1 MSTIDQT
8 TLDTIDAG
16 IDAEADD
23 SDELVWV
30 VTHNIAGYLPEAD
43 PMILPSFAD
52 AKQACIDEMR
62 RVADGIEPG
71 AEDPWGETYA
81 ENLTAEAEELNL
93 SAGPVWGTY
102 VDTGG
107 EHSLPEYWE
116 IVPMARDEVDDLEAE

>member
-1 MSTIDQT
+1 MTTTDQK
-8 TLDTIDAG
+8 TLDIIDPG
-16 IDAEADD
+16 TDD
-23 SDELVWV
+23 TDELVWV

-43 PMILPSFAD
+43 PMILDSFTS

-116 IVPMARDEVDDLEAE
+116 IVPMARDEADDLGAE